1 MKYIFLLSIFLTTY
15 VYAQIDISA
24 QIAQLKGAK
33 KSDKYMIMNKIKVQI
48 AKLNSTQRAK
58 AISQLRSATSNR
70 GNTVQLPQTVS
81 PLTTHIQ
88 TLPQIPVLPA
98 PQIPEISVPQLPV
111 PSVPQL
117 PGDIPNPTLPV
128 TLPTQNISSG
138 GQ

>member
-81 PLTTHIQ
+81 PLTIHIQ

-98 PQIPEISVPQLPV
+98 PQIPELSVPQLPV